1 MAEKK
6 KKTTSNLQP
15 LDAQALHFPVLGEM
29 TSLLQRVRVNKS
41 KRTASPLVKTGPI
54 RVQVLALDEGGELT
68 GQVADGPFT
77 IQCLLGRVTVS
88 VQGRDQRLTTGD
100 LLVVDAGVTHDIKAE
115 EASVLLVTVAPSG
128 DSS

>member
-6 KKTTSNLQP
+6 KKATSSLRP
-15 LDAQALHFPVLGEM
+15 LEAEARHFPVLGEM

-41 KRTASPLVKTGPI
+41 KRTASPLVKSGPL

-68 GQVADGPFT
+68 GQDADGPFT
-77 IQCLLGRVTVS
+77 IQCLLGRAVVS

-100 LLVVDAGVTHDIKAE
+100 LLVVNAGVTHDIRAE
-115 EASVLLVTVAPSG
+115 EASILLVTVAPTGNGS
-128 DSS
+128 

>member
-6 KKTTSNLQP
+6 KKTPPGPRVLE
-15 LDAQALHFPVLGEM
+15 AEALHFPVLGEM

-54 RVQVLALDEGGELT
+54 RVQVLALDEGGEMT
-68 GQVADGPFT
+68 GQEADGPFT
-77 IQCLLGRVTVS
+77 IQCLLGRVSVS

-100 LLVVDAGVTHDIKAE
+100 LLVVNAGVPHDIRAD
-115 EASVLLVTVAPSG
+115 EASVLLVTVAAAG
-128 DSS
+128 SSS